1 MEAYTLVIWCWSAQ
15 QPTSTAR
22 RASTKSSTTALAAG
36 MVKPKQAK
44 CVREDLDRSRAP
56 LCHGYSCPPMSA
68 QPVICGYFG
77 GCWQGGWR
85 LKSAMLGLFQDNP

>member
-1 MEAYTLVIWCWSAQ
+1 MVLVG
-15 QPTSTAR
+15 STNDEHR
-22 RASTKSSTTALAAG
+22 TPGLNEIECNRMAAG
-36 MVKPKQAK
+36 VVKPKQAK

>member
-1 MEAYTLVIWCWSAQ
+1 VIWWLVG
-15 QPTSTAR
+15 
-22 RASTKSSTTALAAG
+22 STTDEHCTPGLNEIECNRMAAG
-36 MVKPKQAK
+36 VVKPKQAK

-68 QPVICGYFG
+68 LCGYFG

-85 LKSAMLGLFQDNP
+85 LKSAMPGLFQDNP